1 MRNGIC
7 NPVTGLRHSFPAG
20 KRPPLREPWARPA
33 CRWPAEDL
41 VQLSGGHS
49 AGRPGLDLAVRRYS
63 SKMSPPTSGS
73 GAAPLPRRPPGS
85 PERRFPRPLPTL
97 LPALVTGLRL
107 SRPGG
112 SGGSHCRWRFTEQAV
127 RHGPL
132 VGADPQVIVAFV
144 SSWGAGGE
152 PELPD
157 WRETTRDCGESFAAQ
172 PWAERDDGSVVHPRE
187 AAELGEPTAV
197 RDRSLTRANG
207 ADQMVSFG
215 GNVRK
220 QEPKICLPCLG
231 RRPGLQ
237 CLIHQ

>member
-1 MRNGIC
+1 
-7 NPVTGLRHSFPAG
+7 
-20 KRPPLREPWARPA
+20 
-33 CRWPAEDL
+33 
-41 VQLSGGHS
+41 
-49 AGRPGLDLAVRRYS
+49 
-63 SKMSPPTSGS
+63 MSPPISSKLASFTPKIISR
-73 GAAPLPRRPPGS
+73 A
-85 PERRFPRPLPTL
+85 PRPGIGECLAAARRRGWYRLVARESAWARIADWL
-97 LPALVTGLRL
+97 LC
-107 SRPGG
+107 GG
-112 SGGSHCRWRFTEQAV
+112 SGGRPSLIHRRAGRSRCRWGFTERAV
-127 RHGPL
+127 WQGPL
-132 VGADPQVIVAFV
+132 MGADPQVIVSFV
-144 SSWGAGGE
+144 SSWGAGGK

-172 PWAERDDGSVVHPRE
+172 PWAERDDGLVVHPRE